1 MTGSYSEALHDIA
14 HFNFDQGQARRL
26 DEACLRVAAEGG
38 PDASGTAA
46 LSRHYAERLKQ
57 EITAQQQALLD
68 AFTSG
73 QVCAIEFSNMLPL
86 PSDPPPDVMPPQEN
100 LSTAPAVI
108 YLASRHQILLS
119 LVGYRSFAFDIDNEG
134 KQTRLVGNFKGGGK
148 VPLVEEK
155 QDRTA
160 ELNSHA
166 GVSLGPHTEPPYNCS
181 VKAEDEHSPA
191 PSALILTARWNP
203 QREPTRLTPMRA
215 AIRKLNGIEALA
227 LTSRS
232 FRFSRSECFIK
243 DDSPPPRPS
252 SILQFDRM
260 EGFTLRY
267 STYRYSLDSE
277 ASVPA
282 QHAFKALEGL
292 VSEIEPTVFVLDSS
306 SALLINNSQ
315 ALHSRDTILDN
326 RRLLV
331 RLFAYAPHT
340 EPLVL
345 QPDPLVVRG

>member
-1 MTGSYSEALHDIA
+1 MAAGYSEELHDVA
-14 HFNFDQGQARRL
+14 HFNFEPDQARRL

-57 EITAQQQALLD
+57 EITARQQRLLD

-73 QVCAIEFSNMLPL
+73 QVCAIEFCNMLPL
-86 PSDPPPDVMPPQEN
+86 SSDPPPDVMPPHEN
-100 LSTAPAVI
+100 LNTAPAII

-119 LVGYRSFAFDIDNEG
+119 LVGYQSFAFDIDNEG
-134 KQTRLVGNFKGGGK
+134 RQTRLVGNFKGGGK

-160 ELNSHA
+160 ELSSHA

-203 QREPTRLTPMRA
+203 QREPTRLTPMRG
-215 AIRKLNGIEALA
+215 AIRRLNGIEALA

-243 DDSPPPRPS
+243 DDSPPPRAS

-260 EGFTLRY
+260 EGFALRY

-277 ASVPA
+277 ASIPA
-282 QHAFKALEGL
+282 QHALKALAGL
-292 VSEIEPTVFVLDSS
+292 VSEIEAKVFVLDSS

-331 RLFAYAPHT
+331 RLFAYAPHA

-345 QPDPLVVRG
+345 QSDPLVVRG